1 MRLKL
6 ARFIQPS
13 AAYSPNPNGTFRDAS
28 VYNLPAGGGHA
39 QAKGSPAVHKAGLRL
54 ITFGK
59 HKGLTLETVY
69 NSTSISYFRWIK
81 TTASSP
87 DSSQGLT
94 GFVEYIAQREAG
106 IAEGSEEVDTPP
118 AFPKRK

>member
-1 MRLKL
+1 M
-6 ARFIQPS
+6 
-13 AAYSPNPNGTFRDAS
+13 
-28 VYNLPAGGGHA
+28 
-39 QAKGSPAVHKAGLRL
+39 

-81 TTASSP
+81 ATALSP

-94 GFVEYIAQREAG
+94 GFVEYVAQREAE